1 MSTLRSDG
9 RSGTG
14 EDDVELA
21 KRIGLAWR
29 DLRRG
34 ASMGVF
40 LGLLYGETGLDL
52 GQMDTLEH
60 LSQVDG
66 QRMSELAEAM
76 RVDASTATRAVQ
88 RLVDAGY
95 AERAP
100 HPVDARCVMVRA
112 TPAGRVRHEELT
124 ASRRA
129 SMVEMISDIPLDT
142 RRHLADGMEALLAA
156 LDAFVVKRTAE
167 VAS

>member
-1 MSTLRSDG
+1 MD
-9 RSGTG
+9 
-14 EDDVELA
+14 EDVELA

-52 GQMDTLEH
+52 GQLDTLEH

-88 RLVDAGY
+88 RLVDAGF
-95 AERAP
+95 AERSP
-100 HPVDARCVMVRA
+100 HPADARCVVVRA
-112 TPAGRVRHEELT
+112 TPAGRARHEELI
-124 ASRRA
+124 AMRRA
-129 SMVEMISDIPLDT
+129 SMVEMIDDIPIET
-142 RRHLADGMEALLAA
+142 RRHLAVGMEALVAA
-156 LDAFVVKRTAE
+156 LDAFVERRTAT
-167 VAS
+167 AATGS

>member
-1 MSTLRSDG
+1 MD
-9 RSGTG
+9 
-14 EDDVELA
+14 DDVELA

-52 GQMDTLEH
+52 GQLDTLEH

-76 RVDASTATRAVQ
+76 RVDASTATRAVP
-88 RLVDAGY
+88 RLVHAGY
-95 AERAP
+95 PERST
-100 HPVDARCVMVRA
+100 HPVDARCVVVRA
-112 TPAGRVRHEELT
+112 TPEGRVRHEELI
-124 ASRRA
+124 AMRRA
-129 SMVEMISDIPLDT
+129 SMVEMIEDIPVET
-142 RRHLADGMEALLAA
+142 RRHLADGMEALVAA
-156 LDAFVVKRTAE
+156 LDAFVARRTATAA
-167 VAS
+167 VGS

>member
-1 MSTLRSDG
+1 M
-9 RSGTG
+9 GT
-14 EDDVELA
+14 EDVELA

-34 ASMGVF
+34 ASMGV
-40 LGLLYGETGLDL
+40 LQSLIYGETGLDL
-52 GQMDTLEH
+52 GQLDTLEH
-60 LSQVDG
+60 LTQVDG

-95 AERAP
+95 AERSP
-100 HPVDARCVMVRA
+100 HPADARCVVVRA
-112 TPAGRVRHEELT
+112 TAEGRARHEELI
-124 ASRRA
+124 ANRRA
-129 SMVEMISDIPLDT
+129 SMVEMIAAIPVET
-142 RRHLADGMEALLAA
+142 RRNLADGMEELVAA
-156 LDAFVVKRTAE
+156 LDAFVEQRTTPA

>member
-1 MSTLRSDG
+1 MTP
-9 RSGTG
+9 
-14 EDDVELA
+14 DDVELA

-95 AERAP
+95 AERSP

-112 TPAGRVRHEELT
+112 TPAGRARHEELT
-124 ASRRA
+124 ASRRG
-129 SMVEMISDIPLDT
+129 SMVEMIADIPLDT

-156 LDAFVVKRTAE
+156 LDAFVVKRTPE